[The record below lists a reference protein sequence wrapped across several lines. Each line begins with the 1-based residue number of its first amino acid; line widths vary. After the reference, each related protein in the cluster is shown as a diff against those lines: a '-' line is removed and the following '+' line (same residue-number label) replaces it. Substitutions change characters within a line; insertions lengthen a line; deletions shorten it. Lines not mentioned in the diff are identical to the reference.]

1 MLDLR
6 IVLPTEMILPSHAKT
21 MSPESKS
28 TQLLGPPLQA
38 GDLGSL
44 DGMRI
49 TAILGR
55 GGMAEVFR
63 AEDPLL
69 GQPVAVKLIR
79 PEHANDP
86 GVRARFLRE
95 GRILSAL
102 QSEYVIQIHRVGE
115 SDGIPYIVMEFL
127 EGSSLD
133 SWLIRQRKS
142 VTYTTT
148 CKIARDVLRGLA
160 AIHSKGIIHRDIK
173 PSNLWI
179 DSQSNKVR
187 VLDLGMARQFAGEG
201 SITLEGA
208 VGTAAYMSP
217 EQSEGEDLDS
227 RSDLFSLGVVLYQLL
242 AGCNPFQKENSLA
255 SITALVT
262 EEPTLLHFCRPDIP
276 PELESLIHAFLSK
289 DREKR
294 PADAKTAF
302 NAVAA
307 IGKKLR
313 QERREGDHASGQV
326 AYAQKSPIPV
336 AEPLTPKSLSD
347 PARADTDSDLL
358 HSQETEV
365 FPPQPKY
372 PFLEAAIHF
381 DDLGSLGGHRVISL
395 LGRGAMGYVFRGVD
409 KNLGRAVAIKVIRP
423 DAASEPAARR
433 RFLRESRLLAL
444 LKNEHIVT
452 IYQAGETSLVPY
464 LVMECLEGVPLD
476 VWLRRQGKRVT
487 PAVAIKV
494 AKDTLRGL
502 TAIHQSQMVHRDIKP
517 ANLWVDKDASRVKV
531 LDFGLTRGPT
541 AEDRSTL
548 TGGIL
553 GTPAYMAPEQA
564 AGKVADA
571 RSDLFSLGI
580 VIYEML
586 AGANPFARESAVAS
600 MNAVAHDVLPS
611 LSLVRKDLS
620 LGLVRLVES
629 LLAKTPADRPESSA
643 KALEAFLSLD
653 IQGKQAP
660 SLEELLPPPSP
671 ISKHD
676 SKATFSA
683 KGSGTKLAGSN
694 PQFGEKPPNQ
704 QGQTKQTPVQKQKKI
719 PDWLTVGILTFSVV
733 LVLGLMAVLLRK
745 WLG

>member
-1 MLDLR
+1 
-6 IVLPTEMILPSHAKT
+6 
-21 MSPESKS
+21 
-28 TQLLGPPLQA
+28 
-38 GDLGSL
+38 
-44 DGMRI
+44 MRI

-69 GQPVAVKLIR
+69 GRPVAVKLIR
-79 PEHANDP
+79 PEHAGDP
-86 GVRARFLRE
+86 QIRARFLRE
-95 GRILSAL
+95 GRILSAF
-102 QSEYVIQIHRVGE
+102 QNDHVIHIHRVGE
-115 SDGIPYIVMEFL
+115 ADGVPYIVMELL

-133 SWLIRQRKS
+133 SWMIRQRKP

-160 AIHSKGIIHRDIK
+160 AIHAKGIIHRDIK

-179 DSQSNKVR
+179 DRQSSKVR
-187 VLDLGMARQFAGEG
+187 VLDLGMARQSSGEE
-201 SITLEGA
+201 SITQN
-208 VGTAAYMSP
+208 GTLGTPAYMSP
-217 EQSEGEDLDS
+217 EQSEGDELDS

-255 SITALVT
+255 SITALAT

-276 PELESLIHAFLSK
+276 AELESLIHSLLSK

-294 PADAKTAF
+294 PADARLAF
-302 NAVAA
+302 NAIAA
-307 IGKKLR
+307 VEKKVR
-313 QERREGDHASGQV
+313 QGRREGEHSSGQL
-326 AYAQKSPIPV
+326 ADSQKSPVPV
-336 AEPLTPKSLSD
+336 AEPLTPTGVLAPERS
-347 PARADTDSDLL
+347 DTDSDLL

-372 PFLEAAIHF
+372 PFLEAAINP
-381 DDLGSLGGHRVISL
+381 DDLGSLDGHRVISL
-395 LGRGAMGYVFRGVD
+395 LGRGAMGYVFRGID

-433 RFLRESRLLAL
+433 RFLRESRLLAS
-444 LKNEHIVT
+444 LKSEHVVT

-464 LVMECLEGVPLD
+464 LVMECLDGAPLD
-476 VWLRRQGKRVT
+476 VWLKRQGKRVA

-502 TAIHQSQMVHRDIKP
+502 IAIHQSQMVHRDIKP
-517 ANLWVDKDASRVKV
+517 ANLWVEKDASRIKV

-541 AEDRSTL
+541 SEDRSTL
-548 TGGIL
+548 SGGIL

-580 VIYEML
+580 VVYEML

-611 LSLVRKDLS
+611 LSLVRKDLPS
-620 LGLVRLVES
+620 GLVRLVES
-629 LLAKTPADRPESSA
+629 LLAKMPAERPESASSA
-643 KALEAFLSLD
+643 LDAFLSIDLLGKRNVHLD
-653 IQGKQAP
+653 
-660 SLEELLPPPSP
+660 ELLPTSTPT
-671 ISKHD
+671 SKSD
-676 SKATFSA
+676 SKAGPSV
-683 KGSGTKLAGSN
+683 KGSGPKVARPEEEPASIHQAYVQKKGILK
-694 PQFGEKPPNQ
+694 EKP
-704 QGQTKQTPVQKQKKI
+704 V
-719 PDWLTVGILTFSVV
+719 PDWLKVGIITFSVIFS
-733 LVLGLMAVLLRK
+733 LFLMAVLLRK

>member
-1 MLDLR
+1 
-6 IVLPTEMILPSHAKT
+6 
-21 MSPESKS
+21 MSPQNQP
-28 TQLLGPPLQA
+28 TLALGPPLQA

-49 TAILGR
+49 TGILGR

-69 GQPVAVKLIR
+69 GQSVAVKLIR
-79 PEHANDP
+79 PEHAGDP
-86 GVRARFLRE
+86 QIRARFLRE

-102 QSEYVIQIHRVGE
+102 QSDHVIRIHRVGE
-115 SDGIPYIVMEFL
+115 SDGFPYIVMELL

-133 SWLIRQRKS
+133 SWMIRQRKP

-160 AIHSKGIIHRDIK
+160 AIHAKGIIHRDIK

-179 DSQSNKVR
+179 DRQSSKVR
-187 VLDLGMARQFAGEG
+187 VLDLGMARQSAGEE
-201 SITLEGA
+201 SITQN
-208 VGTAAYMSP
+208 GTLGTPAYMSP
-217 EQSEGEDLDS
+217 EQSEGEELDS

-276 PELESLIHAFLSK
+276 AELENLIHSLLSK

-294 PADAKTAF
+294 PADARLAF
-302 NAVAA
+302 NMIAAVE
-307 IGKKLR
+307 KKLR
-313 QERREGDHASGQV
+313 HGRREGDRAGGQV
-326 AYAQKSPIPV
+326 ADAQKVSIPV
-336 AEPLTPKSLSD
+336 KEPLTPNGLLA
-347 PARADTDSDLL
+347 PAGTDTDSDLL
-358 HSQETEV
+358 HTQETEV

-372 PFLEAAIHF
+372 PFLEAAIHS

-395 LGRGAMGYVFRGVD
+395 MGRGAMGYVFRGID

-433 RFLRESRLLAL
+433 RFLRESRLLAS
-444 LKNEHIVT
+444 LKSEHVVT

-464 LVMECLEGVPLD
+464 LVMECLDGAPLD
-476 VWLRRQGKRVT
+476 DWLRRQGKRVA

-502 TAIHQSQMVHRDIKP
+502 IAIHQSQMVHRDIKP
-517 ANLWVDKDASRVKV
+517 ANLWVEKDASRIKV

-541 AEDRSTL
+541 TEDRSTL
-548 TGGIL
+548 SGGIL

-564 AGKVADA
+564 AGKIADA
-571 RSDLFSLGI
+571 RSDLFSLGV

-611 LSLVRKDLS
+611 LTLVRKDLS

-629 LLAKTPADRPESSA
+629 LLAKSPEERPESAS
-643 KALEAFLSLD
+643 KALEAFLSID
-653 IQGKQAP
+653 IQGKQNGH
-660 SLEELLPPPSP
+660 LEELLPPSLPVPKSE
-671 ISKHD
+671 
-676 SKATFSA
+676 SKA
-683 KGSGTKLAGSN
+683 GSSGRVSGPKLASFEGKRAS
-694 PQFGEKPPNQ
+694 PRQVPE
-704 QGQTKQTPVQKQKKI
+704 QKNELLKDKFI
-719 PDWLTVGILTFSVV
+719 PDWLKVGILTFSVILFLCV
-733 LVLGLMAVLLRK
+733 VAILLRR